1 MDIFSSAATE
11 VFDKNKIAFLYFDV
25 ILYNYFKIRSLFK
38 KVFFFLRNSFNF
50 LEFIEKE
57 MHTSTLLIE
66 VLLSFSSA
74 TTGVSVCKLFQMANI
89 LILTTVVKCLTYKE
103 HQ

>member
-38 KVFFFLRNSFNF
+38 KVFFFYVIHSIF
-50 LEFIEKE
+50 LSSLKKKCI
-57 MHTSTLLIE
+57 TLLIE

-74 TTGVSVCKLFQMANI
+74 TTGVSVCKLYQMANI

>member
-1 MDIFSSAATE
+1 MDMFFSAATE

-25 ILYNYFKIRSLFK
+25 IVYNYFKIRSLFK
-38 KVFFFLRNSFNF
+38 KVFFYVIHSIFLSS
-50 LEFIEKE
+50 LKKKCI
-57 MHTSTLLIE
+57 TLLIE
-66 VLLSFSSA
+66 VLLSFSSE
-74 TTGVSVCKLFQMANI
+74 TTGVSVCKLYQMANI